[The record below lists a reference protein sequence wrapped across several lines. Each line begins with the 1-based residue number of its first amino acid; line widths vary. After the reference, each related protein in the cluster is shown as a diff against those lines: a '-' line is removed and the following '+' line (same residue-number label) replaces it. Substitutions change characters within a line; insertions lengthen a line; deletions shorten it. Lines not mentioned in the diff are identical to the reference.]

1 MRNKALLTTFVVVSA
16 AFLNDAHA
24 YSQEE
29 VNAFDGVERT
39 SVSSD
44 AGRAKSSDAVV
55 DTQAK
60 TSRAT
65 SASSDEWRASIQTFK
80 HH

>member
-29 VNAFDGVERT
+29 VNAFDSVERT

-44 AGRAKSSDAVV
+44 AGRAKSDAVA

>member
-44 AGRAKSSDAVV
+44 AGRAKSDAVV